1 MTEMAD
7 VFAPGVLILEE
18 LDARGWTKSDLAEI
32 MDRPPN
38 LITEIIKGNTA
49 ITPKTAQGL
58 GDALGT
64 SAQFWLNLDSSYR
77 LHKYRDSQNGTS
89 AVARKS
95 ALYVKAPIKDMLKR
109 GWLTQT
115 DSIDVLERQVMDF
128 FELPSID
135 DEPQLR
141 SVARKSTAYT
151 EATVPQRAWLQRS
164 LNLAR
169 CVSAVRFTPK
179 RFARG
184 LDNLKALMHEPEEI
198 RHVPRVLSESGVRFV
213 VVEPLPRTKIDGA
226 CLWLDSYSPV
236 VALSMR
242 YDRIDCF
249 WYTLMHELGHVFH
262 KHGLSLD
269 SQLVGAD
276 ANRSSDRPACEEIAD
291 CFAVEGL
298 IPPSEIEG
306 FIARVKPLFSKKRV
320 AGFASRI
327 NVHPGIVIGQ
337 LQFRSEVDYSHSRE
351 FLVKVRDLLTESA
364 LTDGWGYTPSI

>member
-1 MTEMAD
+1 MTEMAE

-38 LITEIIKGNTA
+38 LITEIVKGSTA

-77 LHKYRDSQNGTS
+77 LHKYRGSQNGAS

-95 ALYVKAPIKDMLKR
+95 ALYAKAPIKDMLKR

-115 DSIDVLERQVMDF
+115 NSIDVLERQVMDF
-128 FELPSID
+128 FDLPSID
-135 DEPQLR
+135 DERQLR
-141 SVARKSTAYT
+141 SVARKSTAYAG
-151 EATVPQRAWLQRS
+151 ATVPQKAWLQRS

-169 CVSAVRFTPK
+169 CVSAARLTPS
-179 RFARG
+179 RFAKG

-198 RHVPRVLSESGVRFV
+198 RHIPRILSESGVRLV

-226 CLWLDSYSPV
+226 CMWLSSHAPV
-236 VALSMR
+236 VVLSMR

-276 ANRSSDRPACEEIAD
+276 ASRSTDRPEREQIAD
-291 CFAVEGL
+291 CFAADGL
-298 IPPSEIEG
+298 IPPVEIEG

-337 LQFRSEVDYSHSRE
+337 LQFRGEVDYSHSRE
-351 FLVKVRDLLTESA
+351 FLVKVRDILTDST
-364 LTDGWGYTPSI
+364 LTDGWGYTPTI